1 MQRDE
6 SPGHRHSAALRN
18 CNESLPAPHPYDKLQ
33 ILEVIRIGLKGVCL
47 ICGVPGPDAVPQE
60 GPRVPDVIRMRADLG
75 ALPFRLSKQEVR
87 MFLPFVS
94 LEKYVKG

>member
-1 MQRDE
+1 
-6 SPGHRHSAALRN
+6 
-18 CNESLPAPHPYDKLQ
+18 
-33 ILEVIRIGLKGVCL
+33 
-47 ICGVPGPDAVPQE
+47 
-60 GPRVPDVIRMRADLG
+60 MRADLG